1 MIGQRASAR
10 WALLALIPLLLAGLG
25 VLVETR
31 EWFPVLRFAIE
42 RNPERAPSAIA
53 VPSAERERAV
63 STVSL
68 YVRPADLNDP
78 RQGILVRANR
88 NKRGEDWERPGW
100 VSFFE
105 NGRVVYSSGVGVR
118 VHGGSS
124 RLQERPQGFR
134 LFFRKRYGNA
144 QLPSEFAFGE
154 EHAHPMRR
162 LIIHNDYR
170 ETRKVRWHLVNP
182 LAYDIAARVGSI
194 TSATRP
200 VRFLLNGE
208 FQGVFVLNEHFHPKH
223 YFEEHWSHLVNL
235 RVTEFEQLWS
245 QISAMRPM
253 RMGEVAQLV
262 DLENLTSWFI
272 GVAFCA
278 TEDAYQGPAQYRDP
292 SRETAQWFFVSW
304 DMDGSFRDPSRHAFG
319 SLLSR
324 TGERRARRPTDPR
337 PKILTT
343 LLDEDP
349 DYRAY
354 FMKRWT
360 DALNH
365 QITPE
370 FLADR
375 YEHYRAIGEQLGLT
389 NRQDLAPLKRFLD
402 VRPGIVWQQAVEW
415 LKTGPLLTMEMF
427 GGGALV
433 NGHRVAAGW
442 HGQYFPGMRLT
453 LEVPADRKAG
463 FSHWM
468 VNGVSL
474 TRDTLEFDIV
484 EPLRVEAVYTAAS
497 TTP

>member
-1 MIGQRASAR
+1 MIDRRAAGR
-10 WALLALIPLLLAGLG
+10 WALLAAIPVLLGVFG
-25 VLVETR
+25 VLVESR

-42 RNPERAPSAIA
+42 RTPERAPSAVV
-53 VPSAERERAV
+53 VPPAERARGV

-68 YVRPADLNDP
+68 YVRPSDLTDP
-78 RQGILVRANR
+78 GTGIITRANR
-88 NKRGEDWERPGW
+88 NKRGEDWERSGW
-100 VSFFE
+100 VSFLE

-134 LFFRKRYGNA
+134 LFFRKQYGNA
-144 QLPSEFAFGE
+144 HLPSEFAFGE
-154 EHAHPMRR
+154 AHAHPMRR

-170 ETRKVRWHLVNP
+170 DARKVRWHLVNP

-208 FQGVFVLNEHFHPKH
+208 FQGVFVLSEHFHPKH

-235 RVTEFEQLWS
+235 RVSEFEQLWR
-245 QISAMRPM
+245 QVSAMRPM
-253 RMGEVAQLV
+253 RLAEVSTLV
-262 DLENLTSWFI
+262 DMENLTSWFI

-292 SRETAQWFFVSW
+292 SRDTAQWFFVSW
-304 DMDGSFRDPSRHAFG
+304 DMDGSFRDPSRHAFA

-343 LLDEDP
+343 LLDQDA

-354 FMKRWT
+354 FMRRWT

-365 QITPE
+365 QLTPA
-370 FLADR
+370 FLQQR
-375 YEHYRAIGEQLGLT
+375 YEHYRVLGEQLGLT
-389 NRQDLAPLKRFLD
+389 NRRDLAPLKRFLD
-402 VRPGIVWQQAVEW
+402 ERPAIVWQHAVEW
-415 LKTGPLLTMEMF
+415 LKTGPPLALEVS
-427 GGGALV
+427 GGEAVV
-433 NGHRVAAGW
+433 NGHRVGAGF
-442 HGQYFPGMRLT
+442 HGLYFPGMRLT
-453 LEVPADRKAG
+453 LEVPTDRQAA
-463 FSHWM
+463 FSHWL
-468 VNGVSL
+468 VNGVALNRAS
-474 TRDTLEFDIV
+474 LEFDIV